1 MNILVNKEEYKK
13 LLELSLS
20 YNKQIKELTDENSLL
35 QAQVKMY
42 QRKLP
47 TISELEEKIL
57 QLQVKK
63 TVAPQKDAVKAFQE
77 ISKYV

>member
-1 MNILVNKEEYKK
+1 MNITVNKEEYKK

-20 YNKQIKELTDENSLL
+20 YNKQIKELTDENDLL
-35 QAQVKMY
+35 KAQVKMY

-47 TISELEEKIL
+47 TISELEEKIMA
-57 QLQVKK
+57 LQVEKI
-63 TVAPQKDAVKAFQE
+63 VQPQKDAIKTFEE